1 MTATAAGAD
10 PAKFDP
16 CTGTPL
22 DSAAAYK
29 GISKVKPSTSQP
41 LKIKPYSGF
50 VSGLSAVGSRLN
62 PMGWWQ
68 ECCLP
73 MPAQRQFVVGPRVTF
88 ARMTGEVR
96 RGLPA
101 AGTPPSLV
109 KFDEHL
115 GLSAGRQPVWS
126 IEAYYQFQPRWGIKY
141 SFMPLSM
148 DGSTIPETSFTFSG
162 QTFSAGTP
170 IRSKLERYE
179 HRAGLVFDL
188 ARSTNSVTSL
198 FADWLYTQ
206 DKLTV
211 GSAGAAV
218 TSVTWDVNR
227 SLAVLGLELAKCLK
241 NYRGSTLA
249 FNLKGGVA
257 FLDHTIGYE
266 GEAALN
272 YLIPVKQGRFG
283 FIKGGYRYASLKRET
298 NVSLFATTMDGA
310 FVEVGFLF

>member
-1 MTATAAGAD
+1 MTVTAAGAD
-10 PAKFDP
+10 PGTFDP
-16 CTGTPL
+16 CSGTPL

-88 ARMTGEVR
+88 ARMMGEVR
-96 RGLPA
+96 RGQPGA
-101 AGTPPSLV
+101 ATQPSLV
-109 KFDEHL
+109 RFDEHL
-115 GLSAGRQPVWS
+115 GLGASRQAVWS

-148 DGSTIPETSFTFSG
+148 DGSITPETSFTFAG

-170 IRSKLERYE
+170 IRSKFERYQ

-188 ARSTNSVTSL
+188 TRSQNAVTSL
-198 FADWLYTQ
+198 FADWLYMQ

-227 SLAVLGLELAKCLK
+227 SLAVLGLELGKCLK

-249 FNLKGGVA
+249 LNCKGGVA
-257 FLDHTIGYE
+257 FLDNHIGYE
-266 GEAALN
+266 AEAALN

-283 FIKGGYRYASLKRET
+283 FIKGGYRYASLKREGH
-298 NVSLFATTMDGA
+298 VSLFNTAMDGA